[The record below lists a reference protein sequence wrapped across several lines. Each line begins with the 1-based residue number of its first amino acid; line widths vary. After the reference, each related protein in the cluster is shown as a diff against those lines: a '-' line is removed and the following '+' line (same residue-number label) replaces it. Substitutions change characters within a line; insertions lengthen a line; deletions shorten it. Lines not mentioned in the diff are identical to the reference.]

1 MSSLEELLLERGRDA
16 SVAGVVVEREGL
28 VVKWGGGARGGGAEV
43 AGVIVERGACG
54 GLGCS
59 LILGGFQLIS
69 MDKPLEELDEDFQL
83 IAMDKRLEELDE
95 DVLYWILNYCSLH
108 DYIRMG
114 AVCKSW
120 LSISKWSIGSHPPQL
135 PWLMMLS
142 NPDSTSVEEDR
153 CFFSLSDST
162 IYDAIKFPEICGKR
176 CCGSFSWVV
185 NDHRR

>member
-1 MSSLEELLLERGRDA
+1 
-16 SVAGVVVEREGL
+16 
-28 VVKWGGGARGGGAEV
+28 
-43 AGVIVERGACG
+43 
-54 GLGCS
+54 
-59 LILGGFQLIS
+59 